1 VAGENL
7 IYTFGGD
14 ASKLNAEIKF
24 VGQNLKQLDREI
36 SAAFK
41 SGNIAQ
47 ARQLS
52 EVSGTMQ
59 TKFVGLNREL
69 KGTAAGLDKVTAAG
83 GRMRLQFRNL
93 GGSIETIA
101 GQLGKLGGGLVGGLI
116 GGAVISG
123 VREVTKALDDQ
134 IERIVKIRDLAR
146 DTARSPASVA
156 AAQNIARAAG
166 ESEDTANKALQR
178 QAANFAELERRRI
191 GLGAAINQTPA
202 AQAKQQELMQ
212 QRARLLGGGFFD
224 ASKDEAI
231 DLSKVYEILV
241 GNVARFK
248 GNAEA
253 AANFVDKSFL
263 QLVRTGRY
271 SATQYNEIAKQLYD
285 TNKDAAIK
293 LATANIEKYNAELA
307 KTQNTTNNA
316 VSDAEK
322 LAEAQGKLA
331 NQYNESTTGITSA
344 YAKLK
349 TAGAEA
355 ATEIL
360 KGGVTGVLQKEGER
374 QIQDAQNQK
383 DANILIWNTL
393 ADAAVAAGQK
403 IKDAFQ
409 SFGAGGGAFGD
420 PSTPAMPTTPI
431 KDEFDKLPPYF
442 QGIGQTISDV
452 WKATFGS
459 IIGTAEAAEV
469 RVSASAK
476 GMSASFVV
484 AAKDIQNAMS
494 AALGAVNSLQG
505 GASMAQGAASFAAG
519 ARPGGGSDFGVQVFR
534 GGIGDQGG
542 HGPASFATQSI
553 TPGLSD
559 YQAPPPKRI
568 DISYAGGGAVRGP
581 GTGTSDSIMAR
592 LSNGEFVMRAAAV
605 RHWGAGFMSNLNRF
619 AGGGMVMPSRG
630 VPSFADGGLVAAG
643 GGTGRAVHLH
653 LGGHEFALSGAS
665 GVVDSLVTAANQQR
679 MRSGG
684 LKPSWYGG
692 RASG

>member
-442 QGIGQTISDV
+442 QG
-452 WKATFGS
+452 
-459 IIGTAEAAEV
+459 
-469 RVSASAK
+469 
-476 GMSASFVV
+476 
-484 AAKDIQNAMS
+484 
-494 AALGAVNSLQG
+494 
-505 GASMAQGAASFAAG
+505 
-519 ARPGGGSDFGVQVFR
+519 
-534 GGIGDQGG
+534 
-542 HGPASFATQSI
+542 PASFATQSI

>member
-69 KGTAAGLDKVTAAG
+69 KGTAAGLDQVTAAG

-101 GQLGKLGGGLVGGLI
+101 GQLGRLGGGLVGGLI

-123 VREVTKALDDQ
+123 VREVTKALDEQ

-307 KTQNTTNNA
+307 KTSGTTNNA

-322 LAEAQGKLA
+322 LAVAQGKLE
-331 NQYNESTTGITSA
+331 NQFNESSAGITSA
-344 YAKLK
+344 YAKIK
-349 TAGAEA
+349 TASAEA

-374 QIQDAQNQK
+374 QLQDAENQK

-403 IKDAFQ
+403 IKDAFG
-409 SFGAGGGAFGD
+409 SSNFSIEPFGEPATAPLEPIRQEFG
-420 PSTPAMPTTPI
+420 
-431 KDEFDKLPPYF
+431 KLPPLF
-442 QGIGQTISDV
+442 EGITKTIGDV

-459 IIGTAEAAEV
+459 IIGSAEAAEV

-653 LGGHEFALSGAS
+653 LGGHEFALSGTS
-665 GVVDSLVTAANQQR
+665 SVVDSLVTAANQQR

>member
-1 VAGENL
+1 MAGENL

-36 SAAFK
+36 AAAFK
-41 SGNIAQ
+41 SGNIAR

-52 EVSGTMQ
+52 DVSGTIQ
-59 TKFVGLNREL
+59 TKFAGLNREL
-69 KGTAAGLDKVTAAG
+69 KGTAAGLDQVTAAG

-101 GQLGKLGGGLVGGLI
+101 GQLGRLRGGLVGGLI

-123 VREVTKALDDQ
+123 VREVTKALDEQ

-263 QLVRTGRY
+263 QLVKTGRY
-271 SATQYNEIAKQLYD
+271 SATQLNEIAKQLYD

-293 LATANIEKYNAELA
+293 IATANIEKYNAELA
-307 KTQNTTNNA
+307 KTSGTTNTA
-316 VSDAEK
+316 ISDAER
-322 LAEAQGKLA
+322 LAVAQGNLE
-331 NQYNESTTGITSA
+331 NQFNESSAGVTSF
-344 YAKLK
+344 YTNLK
-349 TAGAEA
+349 TASAEA
-355 ATEIL
+355 ATQLL
-360 KGGVTGVLQKEGER
+360 KGTWTDALIEVGKLQNAAIGSLVKSVSGALTGRPQGMPDTAD
-374 QIQDAQNQK
+374 QIQGDFK
-383 DANILIWNTL
+383 D
-393 ADAAVAAGQK
+393 
-403 IKDAFQ
+403 
-409 SFGAGGGAFGD
+409 
-420 PSTPAMPTTPI
+420 
-431 KDEFDKLPPYF
+431 LPNFF
-442 QGIGQTISDV
+442 QGIGKTIGDV

-459 IIGTAEAAEV
+459 IIGSAEAAEV

-505 GASMAQGAASFAAG
+505 AASMAQGAASFAAG
-519 ARPGGGSDFGVQVFR
+519 ARSRGGSDVQVFR

-568 DISYAGGGAVRGP
+568 DLVYARGGAVRGP

-665 GVVDSLVTAANQQR
+665 SVVDSLVTAASQQR